1 MLGTGFLGTGCIVL
15 YYYDNTLKEVLPNW
29 VYIYM
34 IFAMYF
40 FQTMDAVDG
49 KHARNTGKA
58 SPLGQLVD
66 HGLDIFSYAFQLC
79 FVIAGHRIG
88 SSWAGF
94 GYQIFTYV
102 RILFTYFN
110 R

>member
-1 MLGTGFLGTGCIVL
+1 MFI
-15 YYYDNTLKEVLPNW
+15 
-29 VYIYM
+29 
-34 IFAMYF
+34 

-79 FVIAGHRIG
+79 FVLAGHRTG
-88 SSWAGF
+88 LSLPF
-94 GYQIFTYV
+94 LFYQMFSYV
-102 RILFTYFN
+102 LNILI
-110 R
+110 